1 MSMNLIVAA
10 GRLTA
15 DPTLSNV
22 NNTPCTN
29 FTLASDTRVK
39 DSNGN
44 YTTIFYRVTAWR
56 R

>member
-10 GRLTA
+10 
-15 DPTLSNV
+15 
-22 NNTPCTN
+22 PCTN